1 MKNAQEEL
9 AKQKAV
15 VMAQDKA
22 VKAKSVEAVK
32 HKEEN
37 NDLQLK
43 IKELEHNISKHK
55 REASD
60 ASAKVY
66 YYCMVI

>member
-9 AKQKAV
+9 AKQKAL

-22 VKAKSVEAVK
+22 VKAKSAEAVK
-32 HKEEN
+32 HKEQN
-37 NDLQLK
+37 NELQLK

-60 ASAKVY
+60 ASAKV
-66 YYCMVI
+66 C